1 MKLYEHQSN
10 ALKETAD
17 KTHVAYYHDMGLGKT
32 FTGAEKMMQLGAR
45 VNLVI
50 CQKSKIDDWVEHFK
64 TNYRVYNDKVCNE
77 IFDLTDKKQ
86 FIQFKASINHTK
98 IGMSIGVIN
107 YELAFRRP
115 ELASLKD
122 FTLMLDESSLI
133 QNENSKRSKF
143 ILKKLKPNNVILLSG
158 TPTGGKYE
166 RLWSQLHLL
175 GWKISK
181 KLFYNQYVDYH
192 YEDNEGFPLMIID
205 GYKNE
210 ERLKKKMRQ
219 YGCNF
224 LKTEE
229 VFDLPEQIHNTI
241 KVQTT
246 KEYRKFRKD
255 CIVVLNATVKSYV
268 DESGHD
274 VDYTTGT
281 ELVGDTT
288 LTKMLYERQLC
299 GQYNGDKLEAFR
311 DLVESTND
319 RLIVFYNFTEELEA
333 LCKIAWDS
341 NRPVAVVNGKQKDLL
356 PYENVETS
364 ITFIQYQAG
373 AMGLN
378 LQKANKIIYFT
389 PPLSSEL
396 FEQSKKRI
404 HRIGQKKPCFYYYL
418 TCKGSIEEKI
428 YRTLAMRRDY
438 TDALFE
444 GGE

>member
-1 MKLYEHQSN
+1 
-10 ALKETAD
+10 
-17 KTHVAYYHDMGLGKT
+17 MGLGKT
-32 FTGAEKMMQLGAR
+32 YTGSEKMMQLGAK
-45 VNLVI
+45 VNIII

-64 TNYRVYNDKVCNE
+64 TNYSEVDDIYSY
-77 IFDLTDKKQ
+77 DLTDKMS
-86 FIQFKASINHTK
+86 FKCFFEEVDHLLKDDLMGLIP
-98 IGMSIGVIN
+98 IVGVIN

-133 QNENSKRSKF
+133 QNENSKRSRF
-143 ILKKLKPNNVILLSG
+143 ILEKLKPKNVILLSG

-175 GWKISK
+175 GWKIK
-181 KLFYNQYVDYH
+181 KKMFYDQYVRYH
-192 YEDNEGFPLMIID
+192 YDDVNGFPLMVID

-210 ERLKKKMRQ
+210 ERLKRKMRE

-224 LKTEE
+224 LKTDE
-229 VFDLPEQIHNTI
+229 VFDLPKQVHQTI
-241 KVQTT
+241 RVPTT

-255 CIVVLNATVKSYV
+255 CIVTVGGKYIEDCGQSFHGDTKLV
-268 DESGHD
+268 GS
-274 VDYTTGT
+274 T

-299 GQYNGDKLEAFR
+299 GQYNKAKLEAFR
-311 DLVESTND
+311 DLVESTSD

-404 HRIGQKKPCFYYYL
+404 HRIGQEKPCFYYYL

>member
-17 KTHVAYYHDMGLGKT
+17 KNHVAYYHDMGLGKT
-32 FTGAEKMMQLGAR
+32 FTGAEKMMQLGAK

-50 CQKSKIDDWVEHFK
+50 CQKSKIDDWVEHFL
-64 TNYRVYNDKVCNE
+64 THYSGE
-77 IFDLTDKKQ
+77 FLIFDLTNKTD
-86 FIQFKASINHTK
+86 FNAF
-98 IGMSIGVIN
+98 MSYKEQPESYERIGVIN
-107 YELAFRRP
+107 YELAWRRS
-115 ELASLKD
+115 ELAKLEE

-143 ILKKLKPNNVILLSG
+143 ILKKLHPENVILLSG

-241 KVQTT
+241 KVPTT

-255 CIVVLNATVKSYV
+255 CIVNFDL
-268 DESGHD
+268 
-274 VDYTTGT
+274 VDYVGEEYHRQV

-299 GQYNGDKLEAFR
+299 GQYNDAKLEAFR

-319 RLIVFYNFTEELEA
+319 RLIVFYNFKEELQH
-333 LCKIAWDS
+333 LLTIAWKYRGIGHLS
-341 NRPVAVVNGKQKDLL
+341 TVNGDKKNLEG
-356 PYENVETS
+356 YELYNDS

-378 LQKANKIIYFT
+378 LQKANKIVYFT

-404 HRIGQKKPCFYYYL
+404 HRIGQQKPCFYYYL